1 MRHFNVGETGQALK
15 RSLDGPGNARCMHGL
30 GSCKLAANESIMVL
44 STSNFAKKKLS
55 TGNGCFS
62 WPNELNGYFI
72 FRKGVNSLSI
82 SIRATSAGSLFK

>member
-15 RSLDGPGNARCMHGL
+15 RSLDGPGNACCMHRL

-44 STSNFAKKKLS
+44 SLKKKLS

-82 SIRATSAGSLFK
+82 SIRATSAGPLFK